1 MKKFFIFLN
10 IMLTSCVGLLIYT
23 HVSHE
28 PPLPDRELTMTPKTP
43 DHEYVGIFDR
53 EVIPTSGDLSHIYE
67 NNIFLTNRGVVD
79 KTSSEAGS
87 VSKKYRGHF
96 KVSGICKMADVE
108 GAVISSSAMGKIPA
122 LKSRFFRVTEEIGE
136 TGYKLVEVSPTG
148 GTAVVSNGATR
159 EVLTM
164 EKNDSDSIK
173 RRNDA
178 VKEQQK
184 AVQDA
189 RPNSILQHK
198 IKTTNPPKPKPKP
211 QVKKTSSTHKTQT
224 PAEKAAIRKKILERM
239 AKERQQKQAAAKKK

>member
-28 PPLPDRELTMTPKTP
+28 PPAPDRELTMTPDTP
-43 DHEYVGIFDR
+43 DHEYTGVFNR
-53 EVIPTSGDLSHIYE
+53 EIIPSSGDLSHIYE
-67 NNIFLTNRGVVD
+67 NNIFLTNRGIVN
-79 KTSSEAGS
+79 KKSSEAGN

-96 KVSGICKMADVE
+96 KVSGICKMADVQ

-122 LKSRFFRVTEEIGE
+122 LKSRFFRVTEKIGE
-136 TGYKLVEVSPTG
+136 TGYKLVEVSPAG
-148 GTAVVSNGATR
+148 GTVVVSNGTIR

-189 RPNSILQHK
+189 RSHSILQNK
-198 IKTTNPPKPKPKP
+198 TKTTNTPKNIPRS
-211 QVKKTSSTHKTQT
+211 QIKKTPSSHKAQT

-239 AKERQQKQAAAKKK
+239 AKERQQKQAAAKRK